1 MIDRTSR
8 IGSRVLLVVALA
20 ASTLMPGRAADGDIE
35 WRYYGGDQGAKK
47 YSPLDQINKDTVKN
61 LRIAWR
67 QSATPLEVRQGPNAP
82 VPYFYAHTPLMVGG
96 LVYMSTGYGTVAA
109 LDATTGKVV
118 WFDPPGRVR
127 EQSPTVPRDGAPPVR
142 GTPTRSLAYWTDGK
156 DARVIG
162 ITGQSL
168 VALNAR
174 TGKRYPDFGDAGEVD
189 LSSGYERYTGG
200 GYKWRSQPVIV
211 RDVMVVGGLPG
222 AANDIISEKQLARAE
237 TPPGDIRGYDVR
249 TGKLLWTFHTV
260 PRAAE
265 FGSNTWLKESY
276 AYSGNAGVWGMM
288 SGDDELGYV
297 YLPIESA
304 LDYYGGT
311 HPGDNLFSDSI
322 VCLDAKTGRRIWHF
336 QGNHHGIWDY
346 DFTAAPIVADVTV
359 DGRRRKIVVATS
371 KQGFAYVLDRVTGAP
386 VWPIEE
392 RPVPQGHVPGE
403 WYSPTQPFPTK
414 PPAFEQQGVSI
425 DDLIDFTPEL
435 RKEAIDIISQ
445 YNHGP
450 LYTPLE
456 LPGTPIGKNGTLL
469 MPSTIGGNNV
479 DGAAVDPET
488 GILYVPTIRLANVI
502 KLIKSE
508 HKDSNLPYVHRD
520 AYSRENWPRGPQGLY
535 SPFKPPYGSL
545 VAIDLNKGE
554 ILWRAPNGIGPRNHP
569 ALKHLNLPPLGQPGR
584 VGPLV
589 TKTLVFLGEGQSG
602 GGFSP
607 PGADIGGKMFRAY
620 DKATGRVVWEM
631 ELPGG
636 TKSSPITYMARGKQY
651 IVLAAGWRDMPGELI
666 ALALP

>member
-1 MIDRTSR
+1 
-8 IGSRVLLVVALA
+8 
-20 ASTLMPGRAADGDIE
+20 
-35 WRYYGGDQGAKK
+35 
-47 YSPLDQINKDTVKN
+47 
-61 LRIAWR
+61 
-67 QSATPLEVRQGPNAP
+67 
-82 VPYFYAHTPLMVGG
+82 
-96 LVYMSTGYGTVAA
+96 
-109 LDATTGKVV
+109 
-118 WFDPPGRVR
+118 
-127 EQSPTVPRDGAPPVR
+127 
-142 GTPTRSLAYWTDGK
+142 
-156 DARVIG
+156 
-162 ITGQSL
+162 
-168 VALNAR
+168 
-174 TGKRYPDFGDAGEVD
+174 
-189 LSSGYERYTGG
+189 
-200 GYKWRSQPVIV
+200 VIV

-488 GILYVPTIRLANVI
+488 GILYVPLYGARQA
-502 KLIKSE
+502 
-508 HKDSNLPYVHRD
+508 VHC
-520 AYSRENWPRGPQGLY
+520 
-535 SPFKPPYGSL
+535 
-545 VAIDLNKGE
+545 
-554 ILWRAPNGIGPRNHP
+554 
-569 ALKHLNLPPLGQPGR
+569 
-584 VGPLV
+584 
-589 TKTLVFLGEGQSG
+589 
-602 GGFSP
+602 
-607 PGADIGGKMFRAY
+607 
-620 DKATGRVVWEM
+620 
-631 ELPGG
+631 
-636 TKSSPITYMARGKQY
+636 ARGRLEGY
-651 IVLAAGWRDMPGELI
+651 ARRVDRTGAAVNFRDL
-666 ALALP
+666 